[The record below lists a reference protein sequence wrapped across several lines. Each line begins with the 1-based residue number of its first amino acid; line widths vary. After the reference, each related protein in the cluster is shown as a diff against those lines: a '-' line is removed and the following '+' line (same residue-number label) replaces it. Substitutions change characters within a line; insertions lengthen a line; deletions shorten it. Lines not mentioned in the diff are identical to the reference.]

1 MKNLGQMM
9 KQAQKMQ
16 ETMGSL
22 QEELAASEVTGSSG
36 GGMVEITMSGKHEVK
51 KISIDPALMV
61 ADEREVLEDLLAA
74 AFNDAKTKVEVMM
87 KEKMAEL
94 TGGLQLPP
102 GMSLPF

>member
-9 KQAQKMQ
+9 KQAQQMQ
-16 ETMGSL
+16 EKMGSL
-22 QEELAASEVTGSSG
+22 QEELAQLEVTGTSG
-36 GGMVEITMSGKHEVK
+36 GGMVKLTMTGKHEVK
-51 KISIDPALMV
+51 KIDIDPSLMS

-74 AFNDAKTKVEVMM
+74 AFNDAKTKVEEMM

-94 TGGLQLPP
+94 TGGMQLPP